1 MGDSEAARPCP
12 GEPLTPARERH
23 AAELAA
29 ILVALA
35 ERAALHPSDLPRS
48 TIRALGA
55 VQEGAQVSL
64 GELSGSL
71 GIAPATA
78 SRLCGRLEDA
88 GLLVRRPDPAD
99 RRRLVLELT
108 PRGEARLRT
117 YRAQHLR
124 HIATLLRLPDVDLAA
139 FAQALAALRE
149 GLLERLG
156 AAESPCPP
164 AARRLAA
171 PPPRAGQERRRRRS

>member
-1 MGDSEAARPCP
+1 MGDSEAARPRP
-12 GEPLTPARERH
+12 GEPLTPAQERH
-23 AAELAA
+23 AADLAA

-78 SRLCGRLEDA
+78 SRLCGRLEGA

-99 RRRLVLELT
+99 RRRIVLELT
-108 PRGEARLRT
+108 PQGEARLRT

-124 HIATLLRLPDVDLAA
+124 HIATLLRLPDGDLTA
-139 FAQALAALRE
+139 FARALAVLRE
-149 GLLERLG
+149 ELLERLG
-156 AAESPCPP
+156 AAEPCPP
-164 AARRLAA
+164 AARRLAT
-171 PPPRAGQERRRRRS
+171 PPARAGQEGRRSRS